1 MQGDTAPVTQGPNP
15 TAGAPQ
21 QRAQPVGRAQMY
33 KEPVGRL
40 KFFHIA
46 ADSSLGTRSG
56 WLSDGEHTVEYL
68 IGTKLLH
75 IDSVG

>member
-1 MQGDTAPVTQGPNP
+1 
-15 TAGAPQ
+15 
-21 QRAQPVGRAQMY
+21 MY